1 MCKKHLFA
9 ILFCMKTYN
18 YTFKNNKFIDQIDY
32 KIFENQANILIQ
44 IFTGEDKN
52 TLQYLSKIFEEYIPQ
67 AICIGTTTDGE
78 INDEVISTLHTVIC
92 ISVFDNTT
100 LKAEIIQGDDSFQSG
115 YEIAKKV
122 IEHNSKLMITFTCGI
137 GANSEEYLKGIEKY
151 DNKLIVCGGM
161 AGDNGVFEETSISLG
176 RDVISQGYVAVSLN
190 SDILHVRNGRKF
202 DWTPIGLEHTID
214 EVEGNRI
221 YSISGMK
228 PSEFYKK
235 YLGESVAQT
244 EFPLIVERNGIP
256 TARAVLKQ
264 HEDGSL
270 SCGGN
275 LKKGDIVKLSFGD
288 AEAIM
293 SNSLSSFENLTS
305 YPIESFYIYSCM
317 ARRRYMRDLI
327 KVETQP
333 FADVAPTAGFFS
345 YAEFF
350 HENGHNEL
358 LNQTLTIV
366 ALSESKEQT
375 YKKNFSSKDYVKDK
389 KETSFAKTLKS
400 LTHLIQ
406 KSTNDYQ
413 EQSVILQNEKT
424 YSQNLLASQK
434 QFLKYAVHETNTP
447 LSVIMGNIELYE
459 MQNGKNKNIT
469 NIEVA
474 LKNLCAIYDDLS
486 YLVKKDHIEYP
497 KHPLDLGD
505 YVRSRVDFFSTV
517 AQRANSKF
525 IFEIPKSEMIILF
538 NESKLQRIVDNTLT
552 NAIKYSYE
560 NEDIFISLERKGDDF
575 SLKISSH
582 AKMIQEPDKIFQEYY
597 REELSKD
604 GFGLGLNL
612 VKRICTEE
620 NVSID
625 VQSNNEK
632 TSFEYIFKG
641 KQ

>member
-1 MCKKHLFA
+1 
-9 ILFCMKTYN
+9 MKTYN
-18 YTFKNNKFIDQIDY
+18 YTFKSGKFIDPIEY
-32 KIFENQANILIQ
+32 KLFENKENILIQ

-52 TLQYLSKIFEEYIPQ
+52 TLQYLSKIFEKNIPQ

-78 INDEVISTLHTVIC
+78 IHDGVISTLQTIIA
-92 ISVFDNTT
+92 ISVFENSSICAQLIEGDN
-100 LKAEIIQGDDSFQSG
+100 SFQSG
-115 YEIAKKV
+115 YDIAQIISKK
-122 IEHNSKLMITFTCGI
+122 NTKLLITFTCGV
-137 GANSEEYLKGIEKY
+137 GANSEEYLKGIEKF
-151 DNKLIVCGGM
+151 DKNIIVCGGM
-161 AGDNGVFEETSISLG
+161 AGDNGVFKETSISLG
-176 RDVISQGYVAVSLN
+176 TKVISQGYVAVSLN
-190 SDILHVRNGRKF
+190 SDVLHINNARKF
-202 DWTPIGLEHTID
+202 DWIPIGLEHTID
-214 EVEGNRI
+214 AVVGNRI

-256 TARAVLKQ
+256 TARAVLTQ
-264 HEDGSL
+264 HDDGSL

-275 LKKGDIVKLSFGD
+275 LRKGDKVKLSFGD

-293 SNSLSSFENLTS
+293 SNSLSSFEDLSS
-305 YPIESFYIYSCM
+305 YPIETFYIYSCM
-317 ARRRYMRDLI
+317 ARRRYMKDLI
-327 KVETQP
+327 KIETQP

-350 HENGHNEL
+350 HNKGHNEL

-366 ALSESKEQT
+366 ALSESNQ
-375 YKKNFSSKDYVKDK
+375 KNIDTKCQNKSYVKEK
-389 KETSFAKTLKS
+389 NETSFVKTLKS

-406 KSTNDYQ
+406 KSINDYQ
-413 EQSVILQNEKT
+413 EQSVILENEKI

-459 MQNGKNKNIT
+459 MQHGKNKYVT

-474 LKNLCAIYDDLS
+474 LKNLCSIYDDLS
-486 YLVKKDHIEYP
+486 YLVKKDQIQYP

-505 YVRSRVDFFSTV
+505 YVRSRVEFFSTV
-517 AQRANSKF
+517 AQRANAQF
-525 IFEIPKSEMIILF
+525 IFDIPKSQMIILF
-538 NESKLQRIVDNTLT
+538 NESKLQRIIDNTLT
-552 NAIKYSYE
+552 NAIKYSHE
-560 NEDIFISLERKGDDF
+560 NEDIYIVLEKKEDTY

-582 AKMIQEPDKIFQEYY
+582 AKMIQEPKKIFEEYY

-620 NVSID
+620 NVTVD
-625 VQSNNEK
+625 VQSTQNE

-641 KQ
+641 ES

>member
-1 MCKKHLFA
+1 
-9 ILFCMKTYN
+9 MKTYN
-18 YTFKNNKFIDQIDY
+18 YTFKNDAFIDKIDY
-32 KIFENQANILIQ
+32 EIFKNKPNILVQ
-44 IFTGEDKN
+44 IFSGEHKN
-52 TLQYLSKIFEEYIPQ
+52 ILLYISKIIEKEIPQ
-67 AICIGTTTDGE
+67 AVCVGTTTDGE
-78 INDEVISTLHTVIC
+78 INDAVISTLHTIVS
-92 ISVFDNTT
+92 ISVFEDTT
-100 LKAEIIQGDDSFQSG
+100 LESHLIEGDKCFQNG
-115 YEIAKKV
+115 YDIAQKIAK
-122 IEHNSKLMITFTCGI
+122 HNTKLLITFTCGI
-137 GANSEEYLKGIEKY
+137 GANSEEYLKGIEKF
-151 DNKLIVCGGM
+151 DNTIMVCGGM
-161 AGDNGVFEETSISLG
+161 AGDNGIFKETSICLG
-176 RDVISQGYVAVSLN
+176 TKMISEGYVAISLN
-190 SDILHVRNGRKF
+190 SDILQVKNGRKF
-202 DWTPIGLEHTID
+202 DWIPIGLEHTID

-275 LKKGDIVKLSFGD
+275 LRKGDIVKLSFGD

-293 SNSLSSFENLTS
+293 SNSLSSFDNLAA
-305 YPIESFYIYSCM
+305 YPIETFYIYSCM

-333 FADVAPTAGFFS
+333 FADVAPTSGFFS

-350 HENGHNEL
+350 HEKGHNEL

-389 KETSFAKTLKS
+389 TETSFAKTLKS

-413 EQSVILQNEKT
+413 EQSVILQNEKL

-434 QFLKYAVHETNTP
+434 QFIKYAVHETNTP

-459 MQNGKNKNIT
+459 MENGKNKYVT

-474 LKNLCAIYDDLS
+474 LKNICSIYDDLS
-486 YLVKKDHIEYP
+486 YLVKKDQIQYP
-497 KHPLDLGD
+497 KHHLDLGD
-505 YVRSRVDFFSTV
+505 YVRSRVDFFTTV
-517 AQRANSKF
+517 AQKVNSQFK
-525 IFEIPKSEMIILF
+525 FEIPKQDMIILF
-538 NESKLQRIVDNTLT
+538 NESKLQRIIDNTLT
-552 NAIKYSYE
+552 NAIKYSHE
-560 NEDIFISLERKGDDF
+560 NENIYIILENKADNY

-582 AKMIQEPDKIFQEYY
+582 SKMIQEPKKIFEEYY
-597 REELSKD
+597 REELSQD

-641 KQ
+641 KK